1 MYFIF
6 LDIRPSYHIRLDT
19 NSVWPVNAYNKD
31 KKNPF
36 TTLLITFFLSL
47 TLNFD
52 GKKWITHNE
61 MQLVE

>member
-1 MYFIF
+1 MMYFIF

-36 TTLLITFFLSL
+36 TTLLITYFLSSHTRIVVRD
-47 TLNFD
+47 TL
-52 GKKWITHNE
+52 
-61 MQLVE
+61 